1 MEDARADTVG
11 RERFQTQSLIG
22 VRNNGLYN
30 TKNSPNTDGN
40 GNTNGDGNGNTNG
53 NGNSNGRGYRCWRS
67 VKIKVW
73 ENYVITHKNN
83 LPKSCI

>member
-1 MEDARADTVG
+1 MEDARAETVR

-40 GNTNGDGNGNTNG
+40 DNTDGNTNGNTNG
-53 NGNSNGRGYRCWRS
+53 NGNGRDYRCWRP

-73 ENYVITHKNN
+73 KNYVITHKDNQ
-83 LPKSCI
+83 PKSCM